1 MSEGVSLLQHLP
13 LPVKAPP
20 TFRAAAASPGPASAQ
35 VALGQFH
42 FFGARGIAHS
52 YAEALRWYEKAVEQG
67 DGNAMGHLPH
77 LSY

>member
-67 DGNAMGHLPH
+67 DGNAMGHLPP